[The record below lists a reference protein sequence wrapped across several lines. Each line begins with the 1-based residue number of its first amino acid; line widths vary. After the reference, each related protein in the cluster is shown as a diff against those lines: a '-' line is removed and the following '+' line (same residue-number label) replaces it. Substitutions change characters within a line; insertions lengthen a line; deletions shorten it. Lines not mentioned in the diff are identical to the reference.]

1 MLKAKTRRTT
11 QIHSGKELKTL
22 GLIINPIAGM
32 GGRVGLK
39 GTDGPDILEKARRLG
54 AKPQSQKRTQEALR
68 MIEPHKEKI
77 NIITCA
83 GQMGDEAAVQCGF
96 KPAVIDVGRARV
108 TTASDTQKAVRDMQD
123 SGVDLLLFA
132 GGDGT
137 ARDIYKAVDDS
148 QVVLG
153 IPSGVKIHSAAF
165 ACNPAIA
172 GELAALYLGGK
183 TKRVRE
189 VEVMDIDEE
198 DYRKGILSAKLY
210 GYLKIPYRKSYAQ
223 SLKAGSQPDERYNQQ
238 AIAAQ
243 VVENMRDEFYYIMG
257 PGSTTRAVMDRLEL
271 ESTLLGVDLVHKQ
284 KLVGLDLNESEL
296 IKKIN
301 GKKTKLI
308 ITPIGGQG
316 YLLGRGNQQISP
328 DVLRKV
334 GKENM
339 VIIAATQKIHS
350 FQGRP
355 LLVDTGEEETDRLLS
370 DYYKVI
376 TGYRESVIYKVSC
389 SPI

>member
-1 MLKAKTRRTT
+1 M
-11 QIHSGKELKTL
+11 KTL

-39 GTDGPDILEKARRLG
+39 GTDGPDILEKARKLG
-54 AKPQSQKRTQEALR
+54 AKPQSQQRTLEALR
-68 MIEPHKEKI
+68 MIESLKEKI
-77 NIITCA
+77 KIITCA
-83 GQMGDEAAVQCGF
+83 GLMGEDTAVQCGF
-96 KPAVIDVGRARV
+96 TPTVIDVGKTRV
-108 TTASDTQKAVRDMQD
+108 TTTSDTQRAAREMKD

-137 ARDIYKAVDDS
+137 ARDIYNAVDDS

-153 IPSGVKIHSAAF
+153 IPSGVKIHSAVF
-165 ACNPAIA
+165 ACNPVIA
-172 GELAALYLGGK
+172 GELAALFLEGK
-183 TKRVRE
+183 TKRIRE

-210 GYLKIPYRKSYAQ
+210 GYLKIPHRKSYAQ
-223 SLKAGSQPDERYNQQ
+223 SLKAGSQPDERYSQE
-238 AIAAQ
+238 AIAAE
-243 VVENMRDEFYYIMG
+243 VVENMHDEFTYIIG
-257 PGSTTRAVMDRLEL
+257 PGTTTRAVMEKLKL
-271 ESTLLGVDLVHKQ
+271 ESTLLGVDLVHKGN
-284 KLVGLDLNESEL
+284 LSGLDLNESGLLKE
-296 IKKIN
+296 IE

-334 GKENM
+334 GKENLI
-339 VIIAATQKIHS
+339 IIATTHKINS
-350 FQGRP
+350 FRGRP
-355 LLVDTGEEETDRLLS
+355 LLVDTGDEETDQLLS
-370 DYYKVI
+370 DHYKVI
-376 TGYRESVIYKVSC
+376 TGFRESVIYKVSC

>member
-1 MLKAKTRRTT
+1 MRLKK
-11 QIHSGKELKTL
+11 L
-22 GLIINPIAGM
+22 GLIVNPIAGM

-39 GTDGPDILEKARRLG
+39 GTDGPDILEKAWKLG
-54 AKPQSQKRTQEALR
+54 AKPQSHQRTWEALR
-68 MIEPHKEKI
+68 MIESLKEKI
-77 NIITCA
+77 KIITCA
-83 GQMGDEAAVQCGF
+83 GLMGEDTAVQCGF
-96 KPAVIDVGRARV
+96 TPTIIDVGKTRV
-108 TTASDTQKAVRDMQD
+108 TTASDTQNAAREMKG

-137 ARDIYKAVDDS
+137 ARDIYIAVDDS

-153 IPSGVKIHSAAF
+153 IPSGVKIHSAVF
-165 ACNPAIA
+165 ACNPVIA
-172 GELAALYLGGK
+172 GELAALFLEGK
-183 TKRVRE
+183 TKRIRE

-210 GYLKIPYRKSYAQ
+210 GYLKIPFRKSYAQ
-223 SLKAGSQPDERYNQQ
+223 SLKAGSQPDERYSQE
-238 AIAAQ
+238 AIATE
-243 VVENMRDEFYYIMG
+243 VVDNMTDEFYYIIG
-257 PGSTTRAVMDRLEL
+257 PGTTTRAVMEKLRL
-271 ESTLLGVDLVHKQ
+271 ESTLLGVDLVHKGN
-284 KLVGLDLNESEL
+284 LSGLDLNESGLLKE
-296 IKKIN
+296 IE

-334 GKENM
+334 GMENLI
-339 VIIAATQKIHS
+339 IIATKHKINS

-355 LLVDTGEEETDRLLS
+355 LLVDTGEKETDQLLS

-376 TGYRESVIYKVSC
+376 TGYRESVIYKVTC
-389 SPI
+389 SPV